1 MSAAQV
7 EDRQVATAI
16 AAGTC
21 DADMLEFER
30 LSQQVDELQRWL
42 VQ

>member
-1 MSAAQV
+1 MSATQI

-16 AAGTC
+16 GAGTC

-30 LSQQVDELQRWL
+30 LSQQVDEVLRWL
-42 VQ
+42 LQ